1 MQTYNELKAYQRE
14 NRDKW
19 NTGLSLRVHR
29 ALSWLHRAEQ
39 ERDKDVDAEF
49 IFLWISFNAAYV
61 NVHTNE
67 TRCNTRENYT
77 QFFNRLLK
85 YDVDGYFYNHVW
97 DHYPRAIRS
106 LLDNQYV
113 FQPFWDSVNGIT
125 EPDAWIASFEAAK
138 RVSNKAL
145 ADQDTLTSLS
155 IVMDRLYTLRNQLI
169 HGGATWNGGLNR
181 TQLRDAASFMR
192 DLMPIVLMFM
202 MENGSDV
209 WGEAIY
215 MATDD

>member
-1 MQTYNELKAYQRE
+1 MSHL
-14 NRDKW
+14 
-19 NTGLSLRVHR
+19 NT
-29 ALSWLHRAEQ
+29 
-39 ERDKDVDAEF
+39 K
-49 IFLWISFNAAYV
+49 
-61 NVHTNE
+61 
-67 TRCNTRENYT
+67 
-77 QFFNRLLK
+77 
-85 YDVDGYFYNHVW
+85 
-97 DHYPRAIRS
+97 
-106 LLDNQYV
+106 
-113 FQPFWDSVNGIT
+113 
-125 EPDAWIASFEAAK
+125 FEAAK

-169 HGGATWNGGLNR
+169 HGGATWNGSLNR